1 MIKNLTLTAGVLFSS
16 MLLSQVGINTDS
28 PKATLDVRSVP
39 ADLTKTDGIIAPKL
53 KGTELKAKDQ
63 LYATDQTGAVV
74 YVTEALDA
82 SNSTSS
88 TADDVTTK
96 TAEVTTIGYY
106 YFDGNIWKKIGGA
119 GPWNISGTNL
129 PAALNT
135 QNIYQKGKIGI
146 GLDPGAN
153 PNTSLYVNEN
163 ITSGGTGS
171 SFGIQNKIISNKEG
185 AKTGMYNYLL
195 DNSES
200 GTGGVVGLDNTAVD
214 VSKVARGGQSA
225 TFSYYLTGQKDNS
238 SKSVSG
244 IASLVSVAAVGGE
257 LKSGTV
263 SGNASTTLVSANT
276 GNLSLTGDLYGY
288 SGYSTLTALPGYV
301 LNASGNASGG
311 KSIAQADVRGVER

>member
-1 MIKNLTLTAGVLFSS
+1 MIKNLTITAGVLFSS

-39 ADLTKTDGIIAPKL
+39 ADLTKPDGIIAPKL
-53 KGTELKAKDQ
+53 KGTEHKAKDQ

-74 YVTEALDA
+74 YITEALDT
-82 SNSTSS
+82 SNATSS
-88 TADDVTTK
+88 TADDVTAK
-96 TAEVTTIGYY
+96 TAEVTTIEYY
-106 YFDGNIWKKIGGA
+106 YFDGTLWKKIGGA
-119 GPWNISGTNL
+119 GPWNTSGTNL
-129 PAALNT
+129 PASSNT
-135 QNIYQKGKIGI
+135 QNIYQKGRVGI
-146 GLDPGAN
+146 GLNPGTN
-153 PNTSLYVNEN
+153 PITNLYINES
-163 ITSGGTGS
+163 TASGGSGD
-171 SFGIQNKIISNKEG
+171 SFGIQNRLISNKEG

-200 GTGGVVGLDNTAVD
+200 GTGGIVGLDNTAVD

-225 TFSYYLTGQKDNS
+225 HFSYYLTGQKDNS

-263 SGNASTTLVSANT
+263 SGNASTTLVSANM

-288 SGYSTLTALPGYV
+288 SGYCSLVALPGYV
-301 LNASGNASGG
+301 LNA
-311 KSIAQADVRGVER
+311 